1 MVRMKDIA
9 GDLGISVMTV
19 SRALR
24 NDPDINPATRAGVLQ
39 RATEL
44 NYLPNLA
51 ARALVTG
58 RTGLMGLVIPN
69 LAHSFFAPLAVEL
82 SAALRMNGFSLFISF
97 SEENPELEQRE
108 IDNLLARGVDA
119 LLIASTQRSPETFRR
134 LEERKVPYVLL
145 DRWFPELAT
154 NFVGVNDEVVGVMAT
169 EHLIEIGC
177 RHIAHIRGT
186 HTGGELGRLKGYKK
200 ALSRHGIPENPE
212 AIVDAA
218 APDRS
223 AYEAGYR
230 AALAVINLRPRP
242 TGIFCCNDPIAI
254 GAMTAILDAGIRIP
268 EDIAVIGCG
277 NLPFNSSLRVS
288 LSSVDQRSR
297 AIGQRAAL
305 LAVRLVHEDVRIRP
319 RAILLAPSLIV
330 RQSTGRQNENA
341 VMSAEMAQTTRSRW
355 Q

>member
-24 NDPDINPATRAGVLQ
+24 NDPDINPGTRARVLQ

-69 LAHSFFAPLAVEL
+69 LAHSFFAQLAVEL
-82 SAALRMNGFSLFISF
+82 SAALRMNGFSLFISS

-108 IDNLLARGVDA
+108 IDNLLARSVDA

-134 LEERKVPYVLL
+134 LEERRVPYVLL
-145 DRWFPELAT
+145 DRWFPDLAT
-154 NFVGVNDEVVGVMAT
+154 NFVGVNDEAVGVMAT
-169 EHLIEIGC
+169 EHLIGIGC
-177 RHIAHIRGT
+177 RHIAHIRGI
-186 HTGGELGRLKGYKK
+186 HTGSELGRLKGYKQ
-200 ALSRHGIPENPE
+200 ALSRHGIAINPE
-212 AIVDAA
+212 YIQGATGSGRY
-218 APDRS
+218 P
-223 AYEAGYR
+223 YEGGYR
-230 AALAVINLRPRP
+230 AAITLINLRPRP

-277 NLPFNSSLRVS
+277 NLPFDSSLRVS

-297 AIGQRAAL
+297 AIGQRAAQ

-319 RAILLAPSLIV
+319 RAILLAPCLVV
-330 RQSTGRQNENA
+330 RQSTRRQNKSA
-341 VMSAEMAQTTRSRW
+341 DMSAERAEITRSRW